1 MSYVV
6 KQIDD
11 LLVNR
16 DNDRHGPLPSEE
28 AALKWLLE
36 NKGDHMRRLAADIAA
51 TKKIYEPP
59 LIREEAEGLVVYDGN
74 RRIASLKLLDNPGR
88 ASTPEW
94 TKFYSDLADANPEI
108 PREVE
113 CRLET
118 DGDVI
123 DELLYRRHTGSQNG
137 VGQSQWD
144 PTAKHNFIE
153 RTGRGRS
160 INIARELHDAL
171 QKQGYPRPVWQVPI
185 SNVNRLLSGEAQR
198 NRVGLKLKKDELFFS
213 HEPAAVLKA
222 ITRIYE
228 DMSLGEK
235 VLADVWDAETKGNYL
250 NELELEGMLPAI
262 KFVLRTPIPLSE
274 WLEGEG
280 DEDEGEDEQ
289 PEAPSEGGGE
299 QETDDETSDPE
310 PKPGPAKRKNLI
322 PHDVNFGI
330 PKKPELTRVR
340 AIWDEL
346 QFRLYLDKQPNAISV
361 LFRVLIE
368 FSATYYLNAVGD
380 TKHSNAS
387 WSEKMRAAITDQK
400 SQGLIDHEYE
410 EILRKFQRNEEVLS
424 ASSMNKYIHSADL
437 SPSRQ
442 HLCSVWDTLQRF
454 LVNCVK
460 A

>member
-6 KQIDD
+6 KHIDD
-11 LLVNR
+11 LVVNR
-16 DNDRHGPLPSEE
+16 DNDRHGPLPTED

-36 NKGDHMRRLAADIAA
+36 NKGDHMRRLAADIAS

-59 LIREEAEGLVVYDGN
+59 LIREEPEGLVIYDGN
-74 RRIASLKLLDNPGR
+74 RRISSLKLLNNPGR
-88 ASTPEW
+88 ATTPEW
-94 TKFYSDLADANPEI
+94 TKFYSELAAANPEI
-108 PREVE
+108 PDKVE
-113 CRLET
+113 CRLEA
-118 DGDVI
+118 DGEVI

-137 VGQSQWD
+137 IGQSQWD

-160 INIARELHDAL
+160 INIARELHNAL
-171 QKQGYPRPVWQVPI
+171 KKQGYPRPVWQVPI

-198 NRVGLKLKKDELFFS
+198 NRAGLKLKKDELFFT
-213 HEPAAVLKA
+213 HEPASVLKA

-228 DMSLGEK
+228 DMSTGDR
-235 VLADVWDAETKGNYL
+235 VLADVWDAEAKGRYL
-250 NELELEGMLPAI
+250 NELELESILPSL
-262 KFVLRTPIPLSE
+262 KFALRTPIPLSE

-280 DEDEGEDEQ
+280 DEDEQTDSSSDDGD
-289 PEAPSEGGGE
+289 GG
-299 QETDDETSDPE
+299 DDAIDTEPANPE
-310 PKPGPAKRKNLI
+310 PKPKPAKRQNLI

-330 PKKPELTRVR
+330 AKKPELTRVR

-346 QFRLYLDKQPNAISV
+346 QFRLHLDKQPNAISV

-380 TKHSNAS
+380 TKHSNSS
-387 WSEKMRAAITDQK
+387 WSEKMRAAITDQRA
-400 SQGLIDHEYE
+400 QGLIDHEYE